1 VKPNRFL
8 ILTLL
13 IFAANFRFA
22 QKQLVLLKGEK
33 VMLRLNPG
41 DEFIISLKGEKR
53 KLNSYINN
61 LFDTAV
67 MLHKTIVPL
76 HKIDKIYFKHSAFIN
91 RFGTFLVVGGV
102 AYFVV
107 DQFNT
112 VVVRGDDASLDESV
126 TAVSAVMVAVGL
138 PMMLA
143 KKRYQRLGGRHRL
156 IVVEENSPFYV
167 APVRGLEDEP

>member
-1 VKPNRFL
+1 MKPYRFL

-13 IFAANFRFA
+13 IFATSFAFA
-22 QKQLVLLKGEK
+22 QKQLVLLSGEK
-33 VMLRLNPG
+33 IMLRLNPG

-76 HKIDKIYFKHSAFIN
+76 HKIDKIYFKHSNFIN
-91 RFGTFLVVGGV
+91 RFGKFLLVGGV
-102 AYFVV
+102 AYFVI

-112 VVVRGDDASLDESV
+112 VVVRGDDASLDEDV
-126 TAVSAVMVAVGL
+126 TAVSATMVAVGL
-138 PMMLA
+138 PMMLI
-143 KKRYQRLGGRHRL
+143 KKRFQRLGGRYRL
-156 IVVEENSPFYV
+156 IVVEEGSPFYV
-167 APVRGLEDEP
+167 APARGSEGEP

>member
-1 VKPNRFL
+1 MKPKRFL

-13 IFAANFRFA
+13 IFAANFGFA

-67 MLHKTIVPL
+67 MLHKTMIPI
-76 HKIDKIYFKHSAFIN
+76 HNIDKIYFKHSAFIN

-156 IVVEENSPFYV
+156 IVVEEGSPFYA